1 MNIRCAVL
9 LCTLS
14 VASVVTANETE
25 IQFAGVLTAAGKTR
39 IALTDTAT
47 KTTTWVEPGGEYK
60 GYRVT
65 RYDPKEEA
73 VFLDKGGRETRL
85 GLVAAKTPNSP
96 DAAKDA
102 AASVQTATAVRS
114 NLRQLVSAARQ
125 NQLQRGVGTVNYSD
139 LVGPDKLIKE
149 LKPIAGEDYSTLSF
163 GPNVTA
169 VSVTTEN
176 GITIAY
182 EMPSASVDSRATAT
196 AAAAATPAP
205 PASPAPAVA
214 PPPPG
219 PVTISRVI
227 ENPASATPAGQAPAV
242 PASAEEPLQPTG
254 RQPVSPSYMVQGGD
268 TWETISRTTG
278 VPVQQLKELNPAILQ
293 GSPLPAGQ
301 TIRVR

>member
-9 LCTLS
+9 ISTLS
-14 VASVVTANETE
+14 VASIVAAAETE

-60 GYRVT
+60 GYRVA

-85 GLVAAKTPNSP
+85 GLVAAKTPSSP

-102 AASVQTATAVRS
+102 AASVQTAAAVRS

-125 NQLQRGVGTVNYSD
+125 YQLQRGVGTVNYSD

-169 VSVTTEN
+169 VSVTTAN

-182 EMPSASVDSRATAT
+182 EMPSASVDSRATAI
-196 AAAAATPAP
+196 AAAAATPTSSAAPAP
-205 PASPAPAVA
+205 PGAVRVTRETGNTAGATSAEQTPAAPA
-214 PPPPG
+214 
-219 PVTISRVI
+219 
-227 ENPASATPAGQAPAV
+227 
-242 PASAEEPLQPTG
+242 ASAEEPLQPTG
-254 RQPVSPSYMVQGGD
+254 RQPVSPSYMIQGGD
-268 TWETISRTTG
+268 TWDTISRRTG